1 MSVKM
6 KLGEMINSFLIQ
18 FGYKIVTVDPVSGRT
33 FTEQRLLRE
42 LTDLNAVYNQ
52 YVFDRELTIDEEG
65 LKLLSISMYTK
76 FGTGLWLVHYLRQS
90 LALEGDVC
98 EFGVGQGAISALL
111 AHEIQNTDKKIWL
124 FDIFEG
130 FTKQS
135 EKDIRRSEPCKS
147 GSIEGYD
154 GAISFPE
161 KMVRARLDDLNFP
174 HDRIRIVPGF
184 IEKTI
189 NGPMLP
195 ETVCFAYVDMN
206 YYEPI
211 SIALRF
217 LDEVLQPGG
226 FIIVDDYDFLFR
238 GVKTAVDEFF
248 DCRKDRYSLDFPGT
262 PKKTFCVLSRKK

>member
-6 KLGEMINSFLIQ
+6 RLGEMINSFLIK
-18 FGYKIVTVDPVSGRT
+18 FGYKIVAADPKTKRT
-33 FTEQRLLRE
+33 YTDKRLLQE
-42 LTDLNAVYNQ
+42 LTELNAVYNR

-90 LALEGDVC
+90 LVLEGDVC

-135 EKDIRRSEPCKS
+135 KNDTRRSEPGKP

-161 KMVRARLDDLNFP
+161 KMVRTRLRDLNFP

-189 NGPMLP
+189 NGPLLP
-195 ETVCFAYVDMN
+195 RTVCFAYVDMN

-211 SIALRF
+211 SVALRF

-226 FIIVDDYDFLFR
+226 FIIVDDYDFLFQ

-248 DCRKDRYSLDFPGT
+248 DSRKDRYTIDFPGI

>member
-1 MSVKM
+1 MSMRM
-6 KLGEMINSFLIQ
+6 KLGGMINSFLIQ
-18 FGYKIVTVDPVSGRT
+18 FGYKIVAADPETKST
-33 FTEQRLLRE
+33 FTEKRLLHE
-42 LTDLNAVYNQ
+42 LTELNAVYNQ
-52 YVFDRELTIDEEG
+52 YVFDKELTIDEEG

-76 FGTGLWLVHYLRQS
+76 FGTGLWLVYYLRQS

-135 EKDIRRSEPCKS
+135 ENDIRRSEPCKP
-147 GSIEGYD
+147 GSIKVYE

-161 KMVRARLDDLNFP
+161 KMVRTRLRDLNFP

-189 NGPMLP
+189 NGPILP
-195 ETVCFAYVDMN
+195 RTVCFAYVDMN

-226 FIIVDDYDFLFR
+226 FIIVDDYDFVIH
-238 GVKTAVDEFF
+238 GVKAAVDEFF
-248 DCRKDRYSLDFPGT
+248 DCRKDRYSLDFPGI
-262 PKKTFCVLSRKK
+262 PGNTFCVLFRKK